1 MSDSFPTM
9 DHGHYYYPQHMAPE
23 VPVAP
28 EFQTNYEQYA
38 AQRSKTPTSLVN
50 HTGLSPGG
58 PLSTPPMSRDASR
71 GPDPPPGQYPEQMV
85 YGDSPSD
92 SPTSVKTPDNDHFD
106 ELTLDAHPMR
116 GAYQANGSMITTQVS
131 QGPLTAV
138 DQDMLFTARGTFTD
152 QGMHPVCRLWRCC

>member
-1 MSDSFPTM
+1 M
-9 DHGHYYYPQHMAPE
+9 DHGYYYPQQPMAPE

-28 EFQTNYEQYA
+28 DVYNYEQYA

-85 YGDSPSD
+85 YGSSPSD
-92 SPTSVKTPDNDHFD
+92 SPTSVQTPDNDSLE
-106 ELTLDAHPMR
+106 ELTLDPHPMR
-116 GAYQANGSMITTQVS
+116 EFHPANGGVVATQVS
-131 QGPLTAV
+131 QGPLTGI
-138 DQDMLFTARGTFTD
+138 DQNLFLTAQGTISD
-152 QGMHPVCRLWRCC
+152 QGLHSVYRLWR